1 MYAEILLEA
10 IAIQRGGFDTSI
22 INYPAR
28 EQWNLG
34 AVHPFGAARADVVGE
49 DVDNPRSLY
58 I

>member
-1 MYAEILLEA
+1 MYAEILVEA

-22 INYPAR
+22 INYLAR

-34 AVHPFGAARADVVGE
+34 AVRLLKQQRQL
-49 DVDNPRSLY
+49 RSLLRTSTIPPLY